1 MWASSRREVSSPKRL
16 GRPPN
21 PSHRCPSTAEHKL
34 DDLGAVAFARCSA
47 TGPSSPTNGR
57 LTLSWG
63 EEGLVALQRAN
74 ATALRSSNLCSA
86 VEGHQCDGL
95 GGRPSLFGE
104 LTSRR
109 LDAHTWNAPPFAH
122 HWPTLRKSKVNMVKQ
137 WPPDQQIIFIQYA
150 RGKDAAIN
158 DRLRSQRAGARVV
171 VRPYTHQV
179 DKGGVWVVAP
189 LFSGWEMSEKFSIS
203 GRALIVE
210 LVSP

>member
-1 MWASSRREVSSPKRL
+1 MRGASRVIKQELAAKGFSTAL
-16 GRPPN
+16 GRH
-21 PSHRCPSTAEHKL
+21 SLILR
-34 DDLGAVAFARCSA
+34 
-47 TGPSSPTNGR
+47 SSYITFIKIQAPTNGR

-74 ATALRSSNLCSA
+74 ATAPRSSNLCSA
-86 VEGHQCDGL
+86 VEGHRCDGL

-179 DKGGVWVVAP
+179 DKGGFGLWPRSFLA
-189 LFSGWEMSEKFSIS
+189 
-203 GRALIVE
+203 GR
-210 LVSP
+210 